1 MSATMLNSTM
11 QFAGKFRL
19 KSVLRTINWRVL
31 IVPQSIWME
40 EDMKMFRTRFP
51 KRMVFAEFFKY
62 EPAYFIPSPNELG
75 TVCFGIG
82 SFLFYEDLLIVITM
96 MGAGA

>member
-1 MSATMLNSTM
+1 MSATMLNSTI

-19 KSVLRTINWRVL
+19 KRVLRTINWRVL

-51 KRMVFAEFFKY
+51 NRMVFAEFFK
-62 EPAYFIPSPNELG
+62 
-75 TVCFGIG
+75 
-82 SFLFYEDLLIVITM
+82 
-96 MGAGA
+96 